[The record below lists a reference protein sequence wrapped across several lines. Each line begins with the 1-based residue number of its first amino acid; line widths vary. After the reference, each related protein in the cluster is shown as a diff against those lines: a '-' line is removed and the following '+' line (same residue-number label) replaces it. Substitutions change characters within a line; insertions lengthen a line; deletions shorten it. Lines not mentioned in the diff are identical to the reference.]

1 MYDTLFYQINQPH
14 KLQIKGLVIVITR
27 LESFHGLRKANLVDV
42 VNRHVVF
49 RDVFAFRYNSH
60 ATPVDLVSRSGALAF
75 HFALAINAQHGMKK
89 RIQAS
94 EWNLVIAPFALAEG
108 TIFNLLEGV
117 VNASKVAVFCLD
129 HLRVNNVNGRVQSG
143 VSHIASAVI
152 LVFVQRLLVMAERL
166 SQLVTLQE
174 KLPVNGSN
182 RNFLAHDYSPQIV
195 RG

>member
-14 KLQIKGLVIVITR
+14 KMQIKGLVIVITR

-94 EWNLVIAPFALAEG
+94 EWNLVIAPFALAESAVLD
-108 TIFNLLEGV
+108 LLESII
-117 VNASKVAVFCLD
+117 NALQLAVFRLD
-129 HLRVNNVNGRVQSG
+129 HLRVDDVLGRIQG
-143 VSHIASAVI
+143 GISHVAGTMV
-152 LVFVQRLLVMAERL
+152 LVFVQ
-166 SQLVTLQE
+166 
-174 KLPVNGSN
+174 
-182 RNFLAHDYSPQIV
+182 
-195 RG
+195 